1 MNKILDAL
9 FKVIEVMI
17 AVFLAM
23 MIALVF
29 LNVVGRYVFN
39 VGFVWSE
46 EISRL
51 CFIFLVYLGSI
62 EAMRGNRH
70 LLIDALLIKTP
81 KAVGKALYA
90 LIQVCII
97 WLMAILVRGSWGLVI
112 QNRNN
117 RWVTTGF
124 PAHVVHFFGIILGV
138 SIALI
143 AAYNLV
149 RLFILKIPVEDMVA
163 IRDEEANEG
172 DITSIE

>member
-1 MNKILDAL
+1 MIAL
-9 FKVIEVMI
+9 FLALMI
-17 AVFLAM
+17 
-23 MIALVF
+23 ILVF

-62 EAMRGNRH
+62 EAMRDNRH
-70 LLIDALLIKTP
+70 LLIDALLIRAP
-81 KAVGKALYA
+81 KAAGKALYA

-97 WLMAILVRGSWGLVI
+97 WLMTILVQGSWGLVL

-124 PAHVVHFFGIILGV
+124 PAHVVHFFGVILGV

-143 AAYNLV
+143 AVYNLV
-149 RLFILKIPVEDMVA
+149 RLFILKTPVAELVA
-163 IRDEEANEG
+163 IHDEEPSEG
-172 DITSIE
+172 EITSIE

>member
-9 FKVIEVMI
+9 FRVIEIMI
-17 AVFLAM
+17 ALFLAL
-23 MIALVF
+23 MIGLVF
-29 LNVVGRYVFN
+29 LNVVGRYAFN

-70 LLIDALLIKTP
+70 LLIDALLIRTP
-81 KAVGKALYA
+81 PAVGKALYA
-90 LIQVCII
+90 LIQACVI
-97 WLMAILVRGSWGLVI
+97 WLMWIQVRGSWGLVL

-124 PAHVVHFFGIILGV
+124 PAHIVHFFGIILGV

-143 AAYNLV
+143 AVYNLV
-149 RLFILKIPVEDMVA
+149 RLFVLKTPVADLVA
-163 IRDEEANEG
+163 IREEEAAEG